1 MRRPSGDQCGEV
13 SRLGPCVKRRGALP
27 AATSTSQMLDRYS
40 SRSSDADVT
49 TKATREPSG
58 EILGSLAT

>member
-1 MRRPSGDQCGEV
+1 
-13 SRLGPCVKRRGALP
+13 VKRRGALP